1 MFFAYGIVRSK
12 PLEVS
17 WLTVGENNE
26 TLSCIV
32 EGSLAMVCGE
42 TEENSSATLESTRQ
56 YTGALCHIIKYTTI
70 VPVRFGTM
78 FDNEEGIRKVLREK
92 ENYYIKLLSRLDNTI
107 EVEVKVWWKEED
119 FAQTMLKNKR
129 LSRWKKALE
138 SGKGQGYDV
147 VEFGREV
154 QAVAEEER
162 RKLEK
167 SALALLSLLAVDYV
181 TKEAAD
187 SYQAFDGV
195 FLVKRNREAEFDA
208 AVGIFND
215 KFCVNMIL
223 KYTGPWAPHH
233 FVNE

>member
-1 MFFAYGIVRSK
+1 MFFAYGIMRSE

-17 WLTVGENNE
+17 WLTVGEDKG
-26 TLSCIV
+26 TLCCIV
-32 EGSLAMVCGE
+32 EGDLAMVCGE
-42 TEENSSATLESTRQ
+42 MKEDSSATMESTRQ
-56 YTGALCHIIKYTTI
+56 YTGTLCHIIKYATI
-70 VPVRFGTM
+70 IPVRFGTM
-78 FDNEEGIRKVLREK
+78 FNEEEEIRKVLRQK
-92 ENYYIKLLSRLDNTI
+92 EGYYSKLLSQFDNTI

-138 SGKGQGYDV
+138 GGKGQGYDV
-147 VEFGREV
+147 VEFGQEV

-162 RKLEK
+162 KKLEK
-167 SALALLSLLAVDYV
+167 SFLTLLRPLAADYV

-195 FLVKRNREAEFDA
+195 FLVKRNREEDFDT
-208 AVGIFND
+208 AVGTLYD
-215 KFCVNMIL
+215 KHSANMIL

-233 FVNE
+233 FVSE